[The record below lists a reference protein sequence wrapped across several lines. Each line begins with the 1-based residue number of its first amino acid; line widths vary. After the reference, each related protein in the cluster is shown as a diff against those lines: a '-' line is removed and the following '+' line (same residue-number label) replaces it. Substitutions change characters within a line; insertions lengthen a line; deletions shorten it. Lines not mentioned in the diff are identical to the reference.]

1 MATYAVDMQVV
12 AFSSPTDPEWRWR
25 ILDYSGAIVEESRDR
40 FPTISAA
47 VAAGT
52 ARLVRMNVVDRAE
65 LFAPTVRTRWARR
78 A

>member
-1 MATYAVDMQVV
+1 MQVV
-12 AFSSPTDPEWRWR
+12 AFSSPRDPEWRWR
-25 ILDYSGAIVEESRDR
+25 ILEDSGAVIEESRDR

-52 ARLVRMNVVDRAE
+52 ERLVRMNVSDRTE
-65 LFAPTVRTRWARR
+65 LLAPPSRTRWARH